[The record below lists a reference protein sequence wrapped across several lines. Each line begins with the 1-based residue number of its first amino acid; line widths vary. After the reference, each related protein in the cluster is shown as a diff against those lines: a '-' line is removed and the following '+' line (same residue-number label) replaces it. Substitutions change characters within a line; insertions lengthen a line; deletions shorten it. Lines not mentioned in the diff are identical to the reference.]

1 MKIEVITN
9 PNFTDTLSSVR
20 LPFKKSADVKYYL
33 EHGKLLDRDL
43 SLLSKLVVKGP
54 DHSKAIRGVW
64 VTFKIQ
70 APRYWWSEFDTYKIG
85 VQTLSSE
92 SSMHTI
98 ISRDLVKSDFENGN
112 VLGIVLDEINAI
124 RIDSSILPIERI
136 NKIKKLLPEGYLQT
150 RISQINY
157 QALRNIY
164 KQRHNHRLHEW
175 KFFCGIISQLEYAD
189 KLIII

>member
-9 PNFTDTLSSVR
+9 PNFTDTLSSVK
-20 LPFKKSADVKYYL
+20 LPFKKSADVEYYL
-33 EHGKLLDRDL
+33 KHGKLLDRDL

-112 VLGIVLDEINAI
+112 VLGVVLDEINAI

-150 RISQINY
+150 RVSQINY

-164 KQRHNHRLHEW
+164 KQRHL
-175 KFFCGIISQLEYAD
+175 
-189 KLIII
+189 